1 MANLTPAN
9 VTFFATPA
17 DFRAWLAQHHQDQ
30 EELWVGYYKKDS
42 GRPSITWPESV
53 DEALCFGWID
63 GLRRSID
70 QTSYTI
76 RFTPRRPRSNWSE
89 VNVKRVEELSAAGRM
104 QPAGMAAFAQRSAA
118 NSGVYSYEQ
127 RKAAALDE
135 AEEQRF
141 RANQA
146 AWEYF
151 QAQPPS
157 YRSTAIWW
165 VVSAKKE
172 ATRRSRLARLIDDSQ
187 HGRAV
192 PPLARPQRR

>member
-1 MANLTPAN
+1 
-9 VTFFATPA
+9 
-17 DFRAWLAQHHQDQ
+17 
-30 EELWVGYYKKDS
+30 
-42 GRPSITWPESV
+42 
-53 DEALCFGWID
+53 
-63 GLRRSID
+63 
-70 QTSYTI
+70 
-76 RFTPRRPRSNWSE
+76 
-89 VNVKRVEELSAAGRM
+89 
-104 QPAGMAAFAQRSAA
+104 MAAFAQRSAA

-157 YRSTAIWW
+157 YRGTAIWW